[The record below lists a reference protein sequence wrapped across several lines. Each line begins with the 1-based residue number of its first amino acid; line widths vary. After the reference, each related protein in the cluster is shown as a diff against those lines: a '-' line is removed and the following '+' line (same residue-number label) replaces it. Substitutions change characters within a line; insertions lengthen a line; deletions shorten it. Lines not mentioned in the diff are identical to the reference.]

1 MKYAS
6 IRNLDIAN
14 GPGVRCSIFVSGCEQ
29 RCKGCFQPE
38 TWNFDYGNEFTE
50 ETIQLLLEYAK
61 PVHISGISILGGE
74 PMHPCNREEVL
85 NLVKRFKSAYPEKTV
100 WLWTG
105 YLWEDLVSD
114 LVDSGIDVIVDGK
127 FVEEL
132 KDLRLK
138 YCGSSNQRVIDVK
151 ASIKNDNITL
161 LA

>member
-14 GPGVRCSIFVSGCEQ
+14 GPGCRCTIFVSGCEH

-38 TWNFDYGNEFTE
+38 TWSFNYGKEFTTDTE
-50 ETIQLLLEYAK
+50 QLLLDFAK
-61 PVHISGISILGGE
+61 PAHIAGISVLGGE
-74 PMHPCNREEVL
+74 PMHPCNRKEVL
-85 NLVKRFKSAYPEKTV
+85 NLVKRFKSVYPEKTV

-138 YCGSSNQRVIDVK
+138 YCGSSNQRVIKVPE
-151 ASIKNDNITL
+151 SIKANSIVL
-161 LA
+161 YE